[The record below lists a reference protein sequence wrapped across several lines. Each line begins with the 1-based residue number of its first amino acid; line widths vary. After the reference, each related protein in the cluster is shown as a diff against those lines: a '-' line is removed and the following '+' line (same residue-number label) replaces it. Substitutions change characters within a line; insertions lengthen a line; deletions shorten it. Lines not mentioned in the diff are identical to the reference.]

1 MDSGAIKLVS
11 AGSTERQG
19 LADGLELLRAGSFFQ
34 AHELF
39 EDYFRAAAPPTRTLF
54 HGLAQLAAAYH
65 QLTLGRGR
73 ASLRTWCK
81 ARVKLASVGAL
92 APAFAA
98 EMDAFYWR
106 LQIDAEGPRF
116 IDARRLEA
124 GPPFPVP
131 AL

>member
-19 LADGLELLRAGSFFQ
+19 LVDGLALLRRGSFFA

-39 EDYFRAAAPPTRTLF
+39 EDRFRATAPPTRTLF

-81 ARVKLASVGAL
+81 ARVKLEAVGAL

-98 EMDAFYWR
+98 EVEAFYR
-106 LQIDAEGPRF
+106 QLQIDAEGPRF
-116 IDARRLEA
+116 IDPRRLES